1 MTECR
6 AIAKG
11 VVYFGCTLEFM
22 AGCTQARCWPLL
34 LVCCEATK
42 ERDIGGIR
50 HVLCTL
56 EVSVGGKASRGGRQ
70 TPRFQLPVGFGYS
83 AADWCTWNF
92 VQQFTTHRLCSFH
105 PVIHDA
111 GTFQP
116 GQENIKLLYT
126 FDFL

>member
-1 MTECR
+1 MTERR

-56 EVSVGGKASRGGRQ
+56 EISVGGKPPGEAAKHRGFSCR
-70 TPRFQLPVGFGYS
+70 LDS
-83 AADWCTWNF
+83 AILLLIG
-92 VQQFTTHRLCSFH
+92 VPGILCSNSPLTGSVAFI
-105 PVIHDA
+105 P
-111 GTFQP
+111 
-116 GQENIKLLYT
+116 
-126 FDFL
+126 